1 MHALVLATYDFA
13 QCAKLR
19 EIRAAISRTAHE
31 EGGPKLRE
39 IRAEISR
46 TLREIFLT

>member
-1 MHALVLATYDFA
+1 M
-13 QCAKLR
+13 R
-19 EIRAAISRTAHE
+19 EIRAAISRTAQQ

-39 IRAEISR
+39 FRALSSR